1 VFNNDSGR
9 VEKTIELETRQ
20 SMQGKTGKFITFE
33 GPDGS
38 GKTAQLDILAEQ
50 LIQDGYPIQ
59 TTREPGGTSIG
70 DQIRDTLLDLK
81 NTAMVDRTE
90 ALLYQAA
97 RAQLVDE
104 IIKPHL
110 AEGGI
115 VLCDRYAD
123 STLAYQGYGHR
134 NTVESL
140 QGIIHYATGGLT
152 PDLTLLLDLEPEVGL
167 QRRLDAGELNRL
179 DAYDINFH
187 HRVRAGYL
195 ELVKA
200 DPDRWIIV
208 DAGRPFEEVQKELRK
223 ILVQWLTACWI

>member
-1 VFNNDSGR
+1 MNV
-9 VEKTIELETRQ
+9 TRG
-20 SMQGKTGKFITFE
+20 MFITFE

-38 GKTAQLDILAEQ
+38 GKTGQMDILANEFIKQ
-50 LIQDGYPIQ
+50 GYPILR
-59 TTREPGGTSIG
+59 TREPGGTFIG
-70 DQIRDTLLDLK
+70 DQIRATLLDLK
-81 NTAMVDRTE
+81 NTSMVDRAE

-104 IIKPHL
+104 KIKPHL

-140 QGIIHYATGGLT
+140 QGIIHYATGGLI
-152 PDLTLLLDLEPEVGL
+152 PDLTILLDLAPEVGL
-167 QRRLDAGELNRL
+167 ERRLADGGLNRL
-179 DAYDINFH
+179 DAYDIEFH

-195 ELVKA
+195 ELMKEN
-200 DPDRWIIV
+200 PDRWVII
-208 DAGRPFEEVQKELRK
+208 DANQDFDQVQAEIRD
-223 ILVQWLTACWI
+223 ILQQSFADWGF

>member
-1 VFNNDSGR
+1 M
-9 VEKTIELETRQ
+9 Q
-20 SMQGKTGKFITFE
+20 SKPGKFITFE

-38 GKTAQLDILAEQ
+38 GKTAQMDILAEQ
-50 LIQDGYPIQ
+50 LIQEGYPIL

-70 DQIRDTLLDLK
+70 DQIRETLLDLK

-123 STLAYQGYGHR
+123 STLAYQGYGHK

-140 QGIIHYATGGLT
+140 RGIIHYATGGLT
-152 PDLTLLLDLEPEVGL
+152 PDLTVLLDLEPEVGL
-167 QRRLDAGELNRL
+167 QRRLDAGGLNRL
-179 DAYDINFH
+179 DAYDIDFH

-208 DAGRPFEEVQKELRK
+208 DAGRSFEEVQAELWK
-223 ILVQWLTACWI
+223 ILLEWLKACGQ